1 MLQKIYRSIRS
12 TYKNI
17 RRTISWL
24 PVIWVDRDF
33 DWGYWVKLSRY
44 KLERLHQFLTGDAT
58 VSVQNPESIAQLAAL
73 IELFKALENQW
84 YEDDVPIGENYMAT
98 VQVNF
103 EQLIDSISR
112 ILQSDLRNWW
122 D

>member
-44 KLERLHQFLTGDAT
+44 KLERLHQFLTSDGT
-58 VSVQNPESIAQLAAL
+58 VSVQAPDTIAQLAAL

-84 YEDDVPIGENYMAT
+84 YETDVPIGENYMAT
-98 VQVNF
+98 VQANF
-103 EQLIDSISR
+103 EQLIDSIMR